1 MKDNHNELFQK
12 KFDNLEY
19 SDVKK
24 DWIKPEIQIWTTENI
39 ELFGGK
45 AGDGSGQAYVV

>member
-1 MKDNHNELFQK
+1 MKDNHNEISQK
-12 KFDNLEY
+12 NFDNLEY

-24 DWIKPEIQIWTTENI
+24 DWIKPEIQIWNAENI

-45 AGDGSGQAYVV
+45 GGDGSAQAYAV